1 MWSLVRSLLLRFRT
15 AGVSVPQPRNSKAAG
30 SRRTVIERIAIV
42 DDNGF
47 QRDVLER
54 MVISAGYECRS
65 FEGPLQALQALADDG
80 VDLLISD
87 VFMPQISGYELARR
101 IREFV
106 PDLKC
111 VLVTSHEQD
120 EIDPDQACTVDAVLH
135 KPITAKLL
143 IDTIRRMSAV

>member
-15 AGVSVPQPRNSKAAG
+15 AGVSVPLQRSSRPAVP
-30 SRRTVIERIAIV
+30 RRTVIERIAIV

-54 MVISAGYECRS
+54 MVVSAGYECRT
-65 FEGPLQALQALADDG
+65 FEGPQQALQALSDDG

-87 VFMPQISGYELARR
+87 VFMPQISGFELARR

-120 EIDPDQACTVDAVLH
+120 EIDPDQARTVDAVLH

-143 IDTIRRMSAV
+143 TDTIRRMSAA